1 MWKPALENRQPA
13 SQYISTQWLDCEQSL
28 FIFAWDSGRKRA
40 NCDCEFVVARLRAA
54 RTKGARLSLGLRPRS
69 SRFEASPHVVS
80 QLQIARFLPLS
91 QRKITTRNRKSRASL
106 HYSMGLSFRP
116 QRRKHAFRTSEGLQS
131 AEINTDSSFSIQET
145 GVKLTAA

>member
-69 SRFEASPHVVS
+69 SRFEASPHAVS

-91 QRKITTRNRKSRASL
+91 QRKITTSNRNSRFPPLQYGAQFPATKDGNMHFVPQKASNQL
-106 HYSMGLSFRP
+106 
-116 QRRKHAFRTSEGLQS
+116 
-131 AEINTDSSFSIQET
+131 
-145 GVKLTAA
+145 KLTLIVASVFKKQV